1 MKYGVFLMRFGPGIL
16 VSLLAAVGVFNSVMN
31 NAYEYGATLFDSTQF
46 ATVIWRSG
54 LTLDLGPVLAG
65 STYITH
71 ASTINYIPALF
82 SYLWCGDRMDYY
94 GLVYALLYF
103 AIVYT
108 AFFIMLP
115 LNEGRLAPL
124 LAALGA
130 ALFFCGQVMFDC
142 SWEMRS
148 DLFVGL
154 FLPLAFL
161 SWQRR
166 HYKWALLWFTLAN
179 MVREDIGI
187 MVVVPVVLL
196 SGLQWWEARKSDPV
210 LARERLV
217 WGISISI
224 VCFVWAVG
232 TIYIQKTFFPVYD
245 LLQDQYYDL
254 SNLFGHLSWE
264 LIDKRLTYLWENAK
278 GVWMP
283 LAVLCIAALL
293 LRDWQLMV
301 GFLAFMPYILAM
313 FFSKS
318 EMSAE
323 FSSYKSFLLPVCLL
337 WPALIAYS
345 RPEAMRKCFL
355 LVQAAILVS
364 GLFYA
369 HSGLKFRYYRW
380 FPQPMVANAQIYRD
394 FEKGQLIQEI
404 SPGDGA
410 TRASHSILALYPY
423 SFPAYWYSWIV
434 AMKPEDADKV
444 KTLIWFVNDRDQSHI
459 DNVLRRGDFEIKSIK
474 GTKIR
479 IAQRRPASVD

>member
-1 MKYGVFLMRFGPGIL
+1 MKYSVFLLRFGPGIL

-31 NAYEYGATLFDSTQF
+31 NAYEYGSTLFDSTQF

-71 ASTINYIPALF
+71 ASTINYIPSLF
-82 SYLWCGDRMDYY
+82 SYLWFGDHMDYY
-94 GLVYALLYF
+94 GFVYASLYF
-103 AIVYT
+103 AIIYT
-108 AFFIMLP
+108 AYLIMLP

-130 ALFFCGQVMFDC
+130 ALLFCGQIMFDC

-161 SWQRR
+161 SWQKR

-187 MVVVPVVLL
+187 MVTVPVVLL
-196 SGLQWWEARKSDPV
+196 SSLQWWEARKSDPV
-210 LARERLV
+210 LARERLA
-217 WGISISI
+217 WGIIISI
-224 VCFVWAVG
+224 ICFVWAVG
-232 TIYIQKTFFPVYD
+232 TIYIQKTLFPVYD
-245 LLQDQYYDL
+245 LLQDQYYDT

-264 LIDKRLTYLWENAK
+264 LIDKRLTYLSENAK
-278 GVWMP
+278 GIWMP
-283 LAVLCIAALL
+283 LAVLGIAALL

-301 GFLAFMPYILAM
+301 GFFAFMPYILAM

-318 EMSAE
+318 DMSAE

-337 WPALIAYS
+337 WPALIAYGRS
-345 RPEAMRKCFL
+345 EGMRRCFL
-355 LVQAAILVS
+355 LVQAAILAS

-369 HSGLKFRYYRW
+369 HSGLEYRYYRW
-380 FPQPMVANAQIYRD
+380 LPQPMVANAQLYRD
-394 FEKGQLIQEI
+394 FGESQLIQEI
-404 SPGDGA
+404 SPDEGA

-423 SFPAYWYSWIV
+423 SFIAYWHSWIV

-444 KTLIWFVNDRDQSHI
+444 KTLIWFVNDRDQLLI
-459 DNVLRRGDFEIKSIK
+459 DEMLRGGDFEIKSIE

-479 IAQRRPASVD
+479 VAHRRASPMD